1 MFLDTSF
8 IIFGLFIILLLLTGL
23 YVWRR
28 ISSLESYNKIL
39 EKKVNHMKK
48 ENKELKELLY
58 GSGEDDINDADVI
71 MNKIFNADMCSVA
84 STAAA
89 GCCDTSQYEKPTT
102 KVTCNDDK
110 CMIVEDTSDI
120 VQNIIAESTETKPV
134 FHTSSF
140 HTSSFHTF
148 PKPVMQ
154 SVETAAIPV
163 MQVTPNVEV
172 SVAPPVVEHVT
183 QVAQAAQV
191 AQIDDNDLESVIS
204 DAVSGVTAA
213 PYNRKK
219 LSKMNLDKLKDICT
233 SMQLSVEGT
242 KNVLID
248 RILSNLTL
256 E

>member
-58 GSGEDDINDADVI
+58 GGDDGDINDADVI
-71 MNKIFNADMCSVA
+71 MNKIFNADVCSVA
-84 STAAA
+84 STAACGA
-89 GCCDTSQYEKPTT
+89 SVNDDMSCERPTT
-102 KVTCNDDK
+102 KITCDDDK
-110 CMIVEDTSDI
+110 CVLVEDTSDI

-134 FHTSSF
+134 FHATTF
-140 HTSSFHTF
+140 QTF
-148 PKPVMQ
+148 PKPVVQ
-154 SVETAAIPV
+154 AVQPVESQQPTI
-163 MQVTPNVEV
+163 T
-172 SVAPPVVEHVT
+172 VAPVVPVVPVVPVAEQNTPVPPPIVEHV
-183 QVAQAAQV
+183 
-191 AQIDDNDLESVIS
+191 DDTNDIESVIS
-204 DAVSGVTAA
+204 DAVSGVTTA

-219 LSKMNLDKLKDICT
+219 LSKMNLDKLKDICI
-233 SMQLSVEGT
+233 SMQLSTDGT

>member
-28 ISSLESYNKIL
+28 ISTLESYNKIL

-58 GSGEDDINDADVI
+58 GGGDDDINDADVI
-71 MNKIFNADMCSVA
+71 MNKIFNTDVCSVTSA
-84 STAAA
+84 SAV
-89 GCCDTSQYEKPTT
+89 DTSQCEKPTT

-110 CMIVEDTSDI
+110 CVIVEDTSDI

-134 FHTSSF
+134 FHTTSF
-140 HTSSFHTF
+140 HTSSFQTF
-148 PKPVMQ
+148 SKPVVQ
-154 SVETAAIPV
+154 PVETTVIPV
-163 MQVTPNVEV
+163 VPVVQVTPNVEV
-172 SVAPPVVEHVT
+172 SVASPVVEHVAH
-183 QVAQAAQV
+183 VAQHV
-191 AQIDDNDLESVIS
+191 DDNDLESVIS
-204 DAVSGVTAA
+204 DAVSGVTSA

>member
-28 ISSLESYNKIL
+28 INSLESYNKVL

-58 GSGEDDINDADVI
+58 GNGEDDINDSDVI
-71 MNKIFNADMCSVA
+71 MNKIFNTDVCSVT
-84 STAAA
+84 SV
-89 GCCDTSQYEKPTT
+89 CCDIPKCEKPTT
-102 KVTCNDDK
+102 KVSCNDDK

-120 VQNIIAESTETKPV
+120 VQNIIAESTETKPII
-134 FHTSSF
+134 HTTSF
-140 HTSSFHTF
+140 NTF
-148 PKPVMQ
+148 PKPVVQPISSQQ
-154 SVETAAIPV
+154 SVETAAISLQDTS
-163 MQVTPNVEV
+163 M
-172 SVAPPVVEHVT
+172 PPVVQHV
-183 QVAQAAQV
+183 
-191 AQIDDNDLESVIS
+191 DDNDIESVIS
-204 DAVSGVTAA
+204 DAVSGLATA

-219 LSKMNLDKLKDICT
+219 LSKMNLDKLKEICT

>member
-58 GSGEDDINDADVI
+58 GGDEGDINDADVI
-71 MNKIFNADMCSVA
+71 MNKIFNTDVCSTA
-84 STAAA
+84 ST
-89 GCCDTSQYEKPTT
+89 CCEKPTT

-110 CMIVEDTSDI
+110 CVIIEDTSDI

-134 FHTSSF
+134 FHTAAF
-140 HTSSFHTF
+140 QTF
-148 PKPVMQ
+148 SKPVVQ
-154 SVETAAIPV
+154 QTTETTILHVSPVAPV
-163 MQVTPNVEV
+163 MPSVAPTVTQVTPVTQIT
-172 SVAPPVVEHVT
+172 SVTEASIPPPVVEHV
-183 QVAQAAQV
+183 
-191 AQIDDNDLESVIS
+191 DDNNDIESVIS
-204 DAVSGVTAA
+204 DAVSGVTNSL
-213 PYNRKK
+213 YNRKK
-219 LSKMNLDKLKDICT
+219 LSKMNLDKLKEICT
-233 SMQLSVEGT
+233 SMQLSTDGT